1 MESLTQ
7 KQECALSFIKEFA
20 SASGVTPTVR
30 ETAKKFGVSIGAA
43 QKYFKAL
50 IKKGY
55 LKHTPGISRGID
67 VSHRKPL
74 VSIPLLGRVQ
84 AGVPSLA
91 IEDVEEYVHI
101 DEVVVKGGKCFAL
114 KVKGDSMINAGIY
127 EDDVVVVRQQASAEH
142 GEIVVAMMEGEA
154 TVKKLFRKN
163 GETYL
168 MPANP
173 AYKPIRADNMA
184 ILGKVV
190 FMMRNV

>member
-1 MESLTQ
+1 MDGLTE
-7 KQECALSFIKEFA
+7 KQERVLEFIKDL
-20 SASGVTPTVR
+20 SSTMGVTPTVR
-30 ETAKKFGVSIGAA
+30 ETANKFGVSIGAA
-43 QKYFKAL
+43 QKHLKAL
-50 IKKGY
+50 VNKGY
-55 LKHTPGISRGID
+55 LKHTPGVSRGIGLT
-67 VSHRKPL
+67 HRKPM
-74 VSIPLLGRVQ
+74 VSIPVLGRVQ

-114 KVKGDSMINAGIY
+114 KVKGDSMINVGIY
-127 EDDVVVVRQQASAEH
+127 EDDVVVVRQQPTAEH
-142 GEIVVAMMEGEA
+142 GEIVVAMLDGEA

-163 GETYL
+163 SETYL

-173 AYKPIRADNMA
+173 AYKLIRADNIT